1 MRPGRWSPTIRAMRR
16 SRLRRYVLP
25 FIVFAALTP
34 VAGSAADEAET
45 RARLEELRDRIDS
58 VRDELRAQREDR
70 DQTSAALAEL
80 DQRVGSIA
88 NRIDDLDTRME
99 RTRRRL
105 DQLDAERRELMESLE
120 GHRDTLA
127 EQLRAAHRFGR
138 QPALRLLLRQDNPG
152 TLARALGYYGYFNRA
167 RLGAIEEARTL
178 MSELARVTEDTE
190 AAREEL
196 AAARAGLED
205 QRVALE
211 EARAERRRVLER
223 LKASIA
229 DKGDELE
236 RLQASRER
244 LQELLDELG
253 NVLGDIPAAPLEEEP
268 FHTQRNALSWPTG
281 GELRARYGSSR
292 ASGRTRWQ
300 GVVINAEA
308 GDPVRAVYH
317 GRVVFADWLEGFGQ
331 LLIVDHKDGWLS
343 LYGYNRQLL
352 RTTGD
357 WVAPGETIARA
368 GASGGQREPGV
379 YFEIRQQGDPVDP
392 MDWLAA
398 R

>member
-1 MRPGRWSPTIRAMRR
+1 MRR
-16 SRLRRYVLP
+16 SRIRPYLVPLP
-25 FIVFAALTP
+25 LLAALMPVFA
-34 VAGSAADEAET
+34 VAADKEAET
-45 RARLEELRDRIDS
+45 RARLEELRDRIDA
-58 VRDELRAQREDR
+58 VRDELRDQREDR

-80 DQRVGSIA
+80 DQRIGSIA

-99 RTRRRL
+99 RTRGRL
-105 DQLDAERRELMESLE
+105 DRLEAKRRELLESLE

-127 EQLRAAHRFGR
+127 DQLRAAHRFGR
-138 QPALRLLLRQDNPG
+138 QPALRLLLRQDDPG

-178 MSELARVTEDTE
+178 MADLARVAEGTR

-205 QRVALE
+205 QRAALE
-211 EARAERRRVLER
+211 TARAERSEVLER
-223 LKASIA
+223 LQASIA
-229 DKGDELE
+229 NKGDELE

-244 LQELLDELG
+244 LQELLEKLG
-253 NVLGDIPAAPLEEEP
+253 DVLGDIPAAPLEEQP
-268 FHTQRNALSWPTG
+268 FHTQRNALTWPTG
-281 GELRARYGSSR
+281 GELRARYGSER
-292 ASGRTRWQ
+292 ASGRTRWR
-300 GVVINAEA
+300 GVVIDAAA

-352 RTTGD
+352 RSTGD

-368 GASGGQREPGV
+368 GASGGQRESGV
-379 YFEIRQQGDPVDP
+379 YFEIRKQGEPVDP
-392 MDWLAA
+392 MGWLAA

>member
-1 MRPGRWSPTIRAMRR
+1 MRR
-16 SRLRRYVLP
+16 PRFRPYPLSLIVLALVLP
-25 FIVFAALTP
+25 VSGI
-34 VAGSAADEAET
+34 AADEAET
-45 RARLEELRDRIDS
+45 RARLEELRERIDA
-58 VRDELRAQREDR
+58 VQDDLREEREER
-70 DQTSAALAEL
+70 DQASAALAEL
-80 DQRVGSIA
+80 EQRIGSIA
-88 NRIDDLDTRME
+88 NRIDDLDTRID

-105 DQLDAERRELMESLE
+105 EQLGAERKELVASLE

-138 QPALRLLLRQDNPG
+138 QPALRLLLRQDSPG

-167 RLGAIEEARTL
+167 RLGAIEEARSL
-178 MSELARVTEDTE
+178 MGEITRVTEDTRT
-190 AAREEL
+190 AREEL
-196 AAARAGLED
+196 AEARAGLED
-205 QRVALE
+205 QRAALE
-211 EARAERRRVLER
+211 EASAERRQVVER
-223 LKASIA
+223 LQESIA

-236 RLQASRER
+236 RLEASRER
-244 LQELLDELG
+244 LRELLDQ
-253 NVLGDIPAAPLEEEP
+253 LGDVMDDIPGAPLEEQP
-268 FHTQRNALSWPTG
+268 FRTQRNALDWPTR
-281 GELRARYGSSR
+281 GELRTRYGSER
-292 ASGRTRWQ
+292 ASGRTRWR
-300 GVVINAEA
+300 GVVIDAAA

-331 LLIVDHKDGWLS
+331 LLIVDHQDGWLS

-352 RTTGD
+352 RSTGD

-379 YFEIRQQGDPVDP
+379 YFEIRQQGEPVDP